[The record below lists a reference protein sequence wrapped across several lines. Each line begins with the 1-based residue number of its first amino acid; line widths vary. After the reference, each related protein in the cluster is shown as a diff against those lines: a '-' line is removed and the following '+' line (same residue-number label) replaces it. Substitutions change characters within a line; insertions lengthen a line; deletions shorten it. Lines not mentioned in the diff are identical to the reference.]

1 MLNFTNSSFIKNW
14 NIRVYIVLSRF
25 SNFIKL
31 VLLFWYWLSFKVQ
44 TTQNFGFSFRT
55 FFCLISSGSIIRIFN
70 VWRRNSCILI
80 SPSLT
85 ISWYLGWS
93 QVSFLK
99 ISSIRIQSMSSSHT
113 SSHIHWRCGTSWNLE
128 LIIHNYQTMYY
139 PNSSKR

>member
-1 MLNFTNSSFIKNW
+1 MLNSTNSCIIKNE
-14 NIRVYIVLSRF
+14 IYVYIVLSRF

-44 TTQNFGFSFRT
+44 TTQSLGFSFCT
-55 FFCLISSGSIIRIFN
+55 FFCLISAGSIIRIFN

-80 SPSLT
+80 SPSLA
-85 ISWYLGWS
+85 ISWYLGRS

-99 ISSIRIQSMSSSHT
+99 TSSIRIQSMSSSHT
-113 SSHIHWRCGTSWNLE
+113 SSHIHWRCGTSWNLK
-128 LIIHNYQTMYY
+128 LIIHDYQTMNY